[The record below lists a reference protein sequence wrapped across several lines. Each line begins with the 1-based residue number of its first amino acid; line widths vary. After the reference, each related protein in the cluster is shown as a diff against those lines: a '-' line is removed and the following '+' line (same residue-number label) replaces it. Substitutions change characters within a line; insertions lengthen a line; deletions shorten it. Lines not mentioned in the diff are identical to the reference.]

1 MNVLIVDPSRTVT
14 YMLSTLFAKHGFE
27 PRVAKLGREAL
38 EILGRWPVD
47 LLCFAYELDDM
58 NGIELFVAARAHKLL
73 HQQPGL
79 MFTSSH
85 DKHLIDQALD
95 AGVTECFQK
104 RYPEQLEQFVE
115 NFSASNRQLFEGCVL
130 LVEDSPINALYC
142 RHLLENLGLEV
153 DVSGSA
159 EEAIKLFAGKHYDMV
174 VTDYVLLGMETGFS
188 VIRAVRESA
197 GKKSLT
203 PVLAMSSFD
212 NKARKVEVLRNGAND
227 FITKPVLAEELE
239 VRVSNLLKMH
249 RMMRRLESQ
258 HEAMKTLAMHD
269 PLTSLCNRY
278 QLNEVMP
285 SLIADAHAHARP
297 LALMVLD
304 IDHFK
309 QINDTLGHKAG
320 DLVLEQFAQ
329 TLQGLCRSDDLVAR
343 IGGEEFVAVLPG
355 VGLADAVSRA
365 EKVRVRIMAH
375 IHGGIQVTVSI
386 GVAALAGGEGYDEL
400 FHRAD
405 GAMYRA
411 KLAGRNCVEMATWG
425 GAEDEKPAQPAL
437 SAFKRRRHAQVVR

>member
-1 MNVLIVDPSRTVT
+1 
-14 YMLSTLFAKHGFE
+14 
-27 PRVAKLGREAL
+27 
-38 EILGRWPVD
+38 
-47 LLCFAYELDDM
+47 
-58 NGIELFVAARAHKLL
+58 
-73 HQQPGL
+73 
-79 MFTSSH
+79 
-85 DKHLIDQALD
+85 
-95 AGVTECFQK
+95 
-104 RYPEQLEQFVE
+104 
-115 NFSASNRQLFEGCVL
+115 
-130 LVEDSPINALYC
+130 
-142 RHLLENLGLEV
+142 
-153 DVSGSA
+153 
-159 EEAIKLFAGKHYDMV
+159 
-174 VTDYVLLGMETGFS
+174 LLGMETGFS

-239 VRVSNLLKMH
+239 ARVSNLLKMH

-269 PLTSLCNRY
+269 PLTALCNRY
-278 QLNEVMP
+278 HLEEVMP
-285 SLIADAHAHARP
+285 GLIADAHESARV
-297 LALMVLD
+297 LSLMVLD

-400 FHRAD
+400 FQRAD
-405 GAMYRA
+405 DAMYRA
-411 KLAGRNCVEMATWG
+411 KLAGRNCVEMAAWG
-425 GAEDEKPAQPAL
+425 GAEDEKPAQPAS